1 MIIGCIYKHPKQ
13 GTNDFNENYILRLMD
28 KLSREKKGILIMGD
42 FNINLLK
49 YNNDT
54 DNTTY
59 HVIYHVNI
67 PL

>member
-13 GTNDFNENYILRLMD
+13 GTHDLNENYILRLMD

>member
-13 GTNDFNENYILRLMD
+13 GTHDFNKNYILRLMD

>member
-13 GTNDFNENYILRLMD
+13 GTHDFNENYTLRLMD